1 MFLPPSIQCS
11 TAIYQACPRHS
22 SIVSRFNTALKG
34 RQKTRQGTRL
44 TTTQCSVANPCQ
56 SPIAKPIPA
65 AVSILGIV
73 SSCFQHQQTRIIP
86 IPQREVVSPAM
97 PILYGRLFAAWAAI
111 GTDLMGVF
119 LLSSAALSVYVLQ
132 AYVRHCHVIVLRAQV
147 CNSIP
152 QFLLFSDPLVVVLT
166 DQFFCCCC
174 FVQIR
179 SSANIKLI

>member
-1 MFLPPSIQCS
+1 VPLPYTAAIQECSSLLQSSAQQLSIKPAQDTVAS
-11 TAIYQACPRHS
+11 FPA
-22 SIVSRFNTALKG
+22 SILRLKAVK
-34 RQKTRQGTRL
+34 KTRQGTRL

-97 PILYGRLFAAWAAI
+97 LILYGRLFAAWAAI

-119 LLSSAALSVYVLQ
+119 LVRFPLS
-132 AYVRHCHVIVLRAQV
+132 HFI
-147 CNSIP
+147 
-152 QFLLFSDPLVVVLT
+152 LLF
-166 DQFFCCCC
+166 F
-174 FVQIR
+174 
-179 SSANIKLI
+179 